1 MIHLSQVLFHLLK
14 TNEEIKVE
22 MRLFFHLKNI
32 STRVLVC
39 CLWAYSI
46 FIVSVHE

>member
-39 CLWAYSI
+39 LSVGIQYIYS
-46 FIVSVHE
+46 VCA